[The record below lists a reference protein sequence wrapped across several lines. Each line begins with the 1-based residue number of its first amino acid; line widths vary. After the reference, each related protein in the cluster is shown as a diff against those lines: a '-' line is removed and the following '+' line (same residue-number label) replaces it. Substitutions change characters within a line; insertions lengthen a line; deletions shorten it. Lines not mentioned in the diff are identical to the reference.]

1 MFHGIMSVNKIS
13 DNDGSSEIKE
23 TLSQNKAQQDAK
35 LAKVQDGIKL
45 SKKQMKRMLKHE
57 KWIATKSERKKRE
70 KEKRKAKIA
79 RKKEAGELILSRKQ
93 IKSQLVPQRDSPCKV
108 AVVIDCDY
116 ADYMNDLEIK
126 KLCKQLNRCY
136 AINKH
141 NPKPVQLYI
150 TSISGKLK
158 TIFET
163 YQSGYKNWDCVC
175 SDKHW
180 FEIFMNNNGPGL
192 EPNLIYL
199 SGDSENT
206 VGECSEIQQLNNAIF
221 IIGGLIDHNRHKGLA
236 LERAKQNKVNHAQLP
251 INDHIQMTQRR
262 ILAIPH
268 VFEIMLYAAN
278 GTIGQC
284 WPDIFQKVIPIR
296 KLASGDEQ

>member
-1 MFHGIMSVNKIS
+1 MSVNKIS

-23 TLSQNKAQQDAK
+23 TLSQNRAQQDAK

-126 KLCKQLNRCY
+126 KLCKQLNR
-136 AINKH
+136 
-141 NPKPVQLYI
+141 
-150 TSISGKLK
+150 
-158 TIFET
+158 
-163 YQSGYKNWDCVC
+163 
-175 SDKHW
+175 
-180 FEIFMNNNGPGL
+180 
-192 EPNLIYL
+192 
-199 SGDSENT
+199 
-206 VGECSEIQQLNNAIF
+206 
-221 IIGGLIDHNRHKGLA
+221 
-236 LERAKQNKVNHAQLP
+236 
-251 INDHIQMTQRR
+251 
-262 ILAIPH
+262 
-268 VFEIMLYAAN
+268 
-278 GTIGQC
+278 
-284 WPDIFQKVIPIR
+284 
-296 KLASGDEQ
+296 